1 MKIIVQKF
9 GGTSVVSEEARVAV
23 KDKVQQ
29 AVRKGYSPVVV
40 VSAMGRKG
48 APYATDTL
56 IDMLKNVNLSVNVR
70 EMDMLM
76 CCGEIISSCVMAAT
90 LQKYGINAM
99 ALTGGQAGVIT
110 DSQFG
115 AARIKNIKISNLM
128 RLLEAGIIPVVCGF
142 QGVTENNFKF
152 TTLGRGGS
160 DTSAA
165 ALGAVLKADFV
176 EIYTDVEGI
185 MTADP
190 RLVKEANILEQISYA
205 EVCQMAYNGAKVIHP
220 RAVEIAMSSNIP
232 MYVKSTFSDAPGTL
246 ITSEANGRSN
256 GSEVAINENCVSGV
270 ANLNDLAQFRVELN
284 PDDFTAGRNL
294 FEDLADAGIS
304 VGSLNLSE
312 KEAMF
317 AVFTPDVEH
326 TCKVLE
332 ETGFKYVC
340 NTGCAKVSVVG
351 SAMRGVPGI
360 MANFVSALASKNIAI
375 LQTMDSD
382 TTISA
387 IIKEEHLV
395 DAVTALHQ
403 AFKL

>member
-9 GGTSVVSEEARVAV
+9 GGTSVATPEARIAV

-29 AVRKGYSPVVV
+29 AIRKGLSPVVV

-56 IDMLKNVNLSVNVR
+56 IDVLKSENISVNVR
-70 EMDMLM
+70 EMDAMM
-76 CCGEIISSCVMAAT
+76 CCGEIISACVMAAT
-90 LQKYGINAM
+90 LQKFGINAM
-99 ALTGGQAGVIT
+99 ALTGGQAGIIT

-115 AARIKNIKISNLM
+115 AARIKNINVSNLHH
-128 RLLEAGIIPVVCGF
+128 LLESGIIPVVCGF
-142 QGVTENNFKF
+142 QGVTENNYKF

-165 ALGAVLKADFV
+165 ALGAALHAEFV

-190 RLVKEANILEQISYA
+190 RIVEEANILHQITYA
-205 EVCQMAYNGAKVIHP
+205 EVCQMAQNGAKVIHP
-220 RAVEIAMSSNIP
+220 RAVEIAMSRNIP
-232 MYVKSTFSDAPGTL
+232 VYVKSTFSDAPGTL
-246 ITSEANGRSN
+246 ITNER
-256 GSEVAINENCVSGV
+256 INEHLASGV
-270 ANLNDLAQFRVELN
+270 AHLCDLAQFRIELN
-284 PDDFTAGRNL
+284 PEDLAAGRML

-304 VGSLNLSE
+304 VGCLNLSE

-317 AVFTPDVEH
+317 AVFSPDVAH

-332 ETGFKYVC
+332 ETGFKYVL
-340 NTGCAKVSVVG
+340 NEGCAKVSVVG

-360 MANFVSALASKNIAI
+360 MANFVAALAGKKIGI
-375 LQTMDSD
+375 LQTVDSD

-395 DAVTALHQ
+395 DAVNALHQ

>member
-9 GGTSVVSEEARVAV
+9 GGTSVATAEARVAV
-23 KDKVQQ
+23 KDKIQQ

-56 IDMLKNVNLSVNVR
+56 IDVLKEANISVNVR
-70 EMDMLM
+70 EMDVMM
-76 CCGEIISSCVMAAT
+76 CCGEIIASCVMAAT
-90 LQKYGINAM
+90 LQKFGINAM
-99 ALTGGQAGVIT
+99 ALTGGQAGIIT

-115 AARIKNIKISNLM
+115 AARIKNINVSNLH

-160 DTSAA
+160 DTTAA
-165 ALGAVLKADFV
+165 ALGAALHAEFV
-176 EIYTDVEGI
+176 EIYTDVDGI

-190 RLVKEANILEQISYA
+190 RIVKEANILEQISYA
-205 EVCQMAYNGAKVIHP
+205 EVSQLAHNGAKVIHP
-220 RAVEIAMSSNIP
+220 RAVEIAMSSNVPLI
-232 MYVKSTFSDAPGTL
+232 VKSTFSEAPGTI
-246 ITSEANGRSN
+246 ITNERAAGDA
-256 GSEVAINENCVSGV
+256 GSDVRISDNMASGV
-270 ANLNDLAQFRVELN
+270 ANIGDLAQFRIELN
-284 PDDFTAGRNL
+284 PEDMIAGRTL
-294 FEDLADAGIS
+294 FEDLAAAGIS
-304 VGSLNLSE
+304 VGCLNLSE

-317 AVFTPDVEH
+317 AVFSQDVEH
-326 TCKVLE
+326 TCKVLDD
-332 ETGFKYVC
+332 TDFKYVL

-351 SAMRGVPGI
+351 NAMRGVPGV
-360 MANFVSALASKNIAI
+360 MATFVAALAGKKIAI
-375 LQTMDSD
+375 LQTVDSD

-387 IIKEEHLV
+387 IIKEEHLI